1 MSTDLPREPIK
12 PAVATARPARE
23 SGAGG
28 SAVDLDH
35 AAASRWPLTSWI
47 RKALLRPAGAPTT
60 SNKALASG
68 LDEREFRF
76 SVAATVLGLG
86 LVTAGYIVNRHSS
99 VLKVRDAALTLL
111 IGGLILVA
119 IMAAG
124 VIFRRGTVVGIASFM
139 MGFELITSENIFG
152 ALFLVLGGWLLVRT
166 MRRQRAEL
174 GAGTRPA
181 RSAKAKPERPAG
193 PPKPSKRYTPPR
205 RSRSAA
211 RRR

>member
-1 MSTDLPREPIK
+1 L
-12 PAVATARPARE
+12 V
-23 SGAGG
+23 
-28 SAVDLDH
+28 
-35 AAASRWPLTSWI
+35 
-47 RKALLRPAGAPTT
+47 RPAGAPTT
-60 SNKALASG
+60 SNKAFGSG
-68 LDEREFRF
+68 LDEREYRF

-124 VIFRRGTVVGIASFM
+124 VIFRRGSMVGIASFM
-139 MGFELITSENIFG
+139 MGFELITSANIFG

-181 RSAKAKPERPAG
+181 RPAKTKPERPLG

-205 RSRSAA
+205 RTRSSA